1 MRASVL
7 LNLTFSFGLPLVLAF
22 FLIVQDKRRIKAL
35 VLGIITFVI
44 FQVFSRIPLFQFVLA
59 NQVGFILFSYDH
71 PIAYLFLLSLS
82 AGLFEEVGRYL
93 MMKKWLNKGNF
104 MEVFTF
110 GIGHGGIEAILFVG
124 LGVLFTDVTSVRD
137 LDLIMGGVERVFAMC
152 LHLAF
157 SFLVFTQISRR
168 LKYGLAISILLH
180 TTVNFIAVYM
190 IRLGV
195 ELLVVELGL
204 FVKASLAAIYLNYE
218 RKHFNER

>member
-1 MRASVL
+1 
-7 LNLTFSFGLPLVLAF
+7 
-22 FLIVQDKRRIKAL
+22 
-35 VLGIITFVI
+35 
-44 FQVFSRIPLFQFVLA
+44 
-59 NQVGFILFSYDH
+59 
-71 PIAYLFLLSLS
+71 
-82 AGLFEEVGRYL
+82 
-93 MMKKWLNKGNF
+93 

-204 FVKASLAAIYLNYE
+204 FVMASLAAIYLNYE